1 MEAQL
6 VDLLWF
12 RIYGKN
18 VVLKEL
24 REERETIEQQIE
36 EHRERI
42 IEVTD
47 LVRMYLRLRLQ
58 KVTQA

>member
-1 MEAQL
+1 M
-6 VDLLWF
+6 DLLWF

>member
-1 MEAQL
+1 M
-6 VDLLWF
+6 DLLWF

-47 LVRMYLRLRLQ
+47 LVWMYLRLRLQ

>member
-1 MEAQL
+1 M
-6 VDLLWF
+6 DLLWF
-12 RIYGKN
+12 QIYRKN
-18 VVLKEL
+18 VVLTEL
-24 REERETIEQQIE
+24 KEERESIEQQIE
-36 EHRERI
+36 EHRDRI

>member
-1 MEAQL
+1 M
-6 VDLLWF
+6 DLLWF
-12 RIYGKN
+12 QIYGKN

-36 EHRERI
+36 EHRNRI